1 MTEPVK
7 EQTIKVDT
15 GKKGNQPYADEQFWR
30 WLDMIRPWLKLGNS
44 IYYACSKAG
53 IDSHYDVILNRYK
66 AGGIFARK
74 IDALR
79 AGPGELVNETLV
91 ALVEKIS
98 DRVKTNGMVTREEF
112 DVLKLMAEKHRTSQP
127 FFTDRHENAEVDP
140 SKVGKILDV
149 LEEQTDY
156 GELGSKAKKQM
167 VENDPSLQDKGQE
180 RGDSDV
186 QPQPNAT
193 ASHGGSG
200 GASVQPNS

>member
-1 MTEPVK
+1 MIEPVK
-7 EQTIKVDT
+7 EQVTTEPAD
-15 GKKGNQPYADEQFWR
+15 GKGGKGRPKFDDQQYWS

-44 IYYACSKAG
+44 IYYACTKAG
-53 IDSHYDVILNRYK
+53 IDSHYDVILEKYK
-66 AGGIFARK
+66 AGGVFSRK

-91 ALVEKIS
+91 SLVEKIS

-127 FFTDRHENAEVDP
+127 FFTDRHENADADP

-156 GELGSKAKKQM
+156 DELGRKAKGQM
-167 VENDPSLQDKGQE
+167 VANDAPVQDKGQI
-180 RGDSDV
+180 GGAGNV
-186 QPQPNAT
+186 QPKPDAT
-193 ASHGGSG
+193 PASS
-200 GASVQPNS
+200 